1 LKTRYYKAIDLVRA
15 YNKEVKWREEGYI
28 PGTIDEHLQ
37 VSARSGACHLL
48 SCTSFVGMDDIVSK
62 DCFDW
67 VCSVPKIV
75 QSLCIILRLSD
86 DLKSYERERLTL
98 HVASTIDSCM
108 KEHNIDIEMAYEK
121 IHLLIEESWKDFN
134 GEWLDSG
141 NTQPIQLMER
151 IFNLTRTME
160 FFYKKD
166 DAYTNGHTIKDNI
179 YSLFVEPVMM
189 S

>member
-1 LKTRYYKAIDLVRA
+1 MQTVDLVRA

-86 DLKSYERERLTL
+86 DLKSYE
-98 HVASTIDSCM
+98 V
-108 KEHNIDIEMAYEK
+108 K
-121 IHLLIEESWKDFN
+121 F
-134 GEWLDSG
+134 
-141 NTQPIQLMER
+141 
-151 IFNLTRTME
+151 IFL
-160 FFYKKD
+160 
-166 DAYTNGHTIKDNI
+166 
-179 YSLFVEPVMM
+179 S
-189 S
+189 